1 MLSFAVGMS
10 VTRWAFIQYGTC
22 RKKDSSTHS
31 HSYNGSHHSRGT
43 LGKPTNRSM
52 NSSGLDSNFTMMEAD
67 RVFGR
72 TSEWSTPADLETGA
86 GAGLESQQFLLL
98 TLLCQ

>member
-1 MLSFAVGMS
+1 MHSCVES
-10 VTRWAFIQYGTC
+10 VSNGIC
-22 RKKDSSTHS
+22 RTKDESTHS

-72 TSEWSTPADLETGA
+72 TSEWSTPADVETGW
-86 GAGLESQQFLLL
+86 GACLQSYLPSCHANTVFPNPI
-98 TLLCQ
+98 